1 MSRKYFGTDGIRG
14 RVGVPPMTPDF
25 AVKLGW
31 AAGRVLAES
40 SESPAE
46 APGGRPPTDALG
58 GRQPLVIMGKDTR
71 LSGYLFESALE
82 AGFAAA
88 GVSVGMVGPLP
99 TPAIAYLARTFR
111 ASAGVVISASHN
123 PYADNGV
130 KFFDAHGKKLP
141 DEVEARIEA
150 WIDRPLETVKPE
162 LVGKAYRIDDA
173 PGRYI
178 EFCKRAFPLGASLNG
193 LRLVVDCAHGAAYKV
208 APPVFRE
215 LGATVDAI
223 GVQPDGLNINAGC
236 GSTHL
241 EAVRAEVLKRKADL
255 GIALDGD
262 GDRCLMVDRA
272 GNTIDGDQQLY
283 VIARARH
290 EAGELR
296 GPVVGTLMSNL
307 GLELALRQLGVG
319 FERAAVGDR
328 YVIEKLEATGGTLGG
343 EASGHIVCLDRT
355 TTGDGIVSA
364 LQVLAAMAASG
375 RALAELAAPVEK
387 FPQVLINVPVNGRAR
402 AVVEAATVQAAVRDS
417 ERRLDGRGRI
427 LLRPSGTEPLVR
439 VMVESR
445 DEKESRDT
453 AEAIAAQVRAAAG

>member
-25 AVKLGW
+25 ALKLGW
-31 AAGRVLAES
+31 AAGRVMAQAS
-40 SESPAE
+40 AHP
-46 APGGRPPTDALG
+46 R
-58 GRQPLVIMGKDTR
+58 VIIGKDTR

-111 ASAGVVISASHN
+111 ADAGVVISASHN
-123 PYADNGV
+123 AYADNGV
-130 KFFDAHGKKLP
+130 KFFSGSGRKLP
-141 DEVEARIEA
+141 DDTESRIEA
-150 WIDRPLETVKPE
+150 LLEQPLLTVAPE
-162 LVGKAYRIDDA
+162 AVGKAYRIDDA
-173 PGRYI
+173 SGRYV
-178 EFCKRAFPLGASLNG
+178 EFCKRSFPGTLSLEQ
-193 LRLVVDCAHGAAYKV
+193 LTIVVDCAHGAAYKV

-215 LGATVDAI
+215 LGATVHAI
-223 GVQPDGLNINAGC
+223 GVSPDGININAGC

-241 EAVRAEVLKRKADL
+241 DALRAEVQARKADI

-262 GDRCLMVDRA
+262 GDRCVMIDAEGRA
-272 GNTIDGDQQLY
+272 YDGDEMLY

-290 EAGELR
+290 EAGKLK

-307 GLELALRQLGVG
+307 GLELALRKLGID

-328 YVIEKLEATGGTLGG
+328 YVLERLEETGGTIGG
-343 EASGHIVCLDRT
+343 EGSGHIVCLDRT

-364 LQVLAAMAASG
+364 LQVLAALVRSG
-375 RALAELAAPVEK
+375 KPLAELVAPVVK
-387 FPQVLINVPVNGRAR
+387 YPQVLINVPVKGAAK
-402 AVVEAATVQAAVRDS
+402 AVMQASAVQMAVKDG
-417 ERRLDGRGRI
+417 ERRLNGRGRI

-439 VMVESR
+439 VMVESN
-445 DEKESRDT
+445 DEAESRAT
-453 AEAIAAQVRAAAG
+453 AESIAEQVRAAAG

>member
-1 MSRKYFGTDGIRG
+1 MSRKYFGTDGVRG

-25 AVKLGW
+25 ALKLGW
-31 AAGRVLAES
+31 AAGRVLSES
-40 SESPAE
+40 SE
-46 APGGRPPTDALG
+46 
-58 GRQPLVIMGKDTR
+58 QPLVIIGKDTR

-111 ASAGVVISASHN
+111 ADVGVVISASHN

-130 KFFDAHGKKLP
+130 KFFSRAGKKLA

-150 WIDRPLETVKPE
+150 LLDEPLATVAPE
-162 LVGKAYRIDDA
+162 RVGKAYRIDDA

-178 EFCKRAFPLGASLNG
+178 EFCKRSIPLSSSLSG
-193 LRLVVDCAHGAAYKV
+193 MTLVVDCAHGAAYKV

-215 LGATVDAI
+215 LGATVHAI
-223 GVQPDGLNINAGC
+223 GVQPDGVNINAGY

-241 EAVRAEVLKRKADL
+241 DTLREEVVRRGADL

-262 GDRCLMVDRA
+262 ADRCMMVDRQ
-272 GNTIDGDQQLY
+272 GRVVDGDQQLY
-283 VIARARH
+283 VIARSRH
-290 EAGELR
+290 EAGELK

-307 GLELALRQLGVG
+307 GLERALQQLGIP

-328 YVIEKLEATGGTLGG
+328 YVLERLEETGGMLGG
-343 EASGHIVCLDRT
+343 ESSGHVVCLDRT
-355 TTGDGIVSA
+355 TTGDGIVCA
-364 LQVLAAMAASG
+364 LQVLQAVIQSG
-375 RALAELAAPVEK
+375 RSLDQLVAPVEK
-387 FPQVLINVPVNGRAR
+387 YPQVLINVPVTGKAK
-402 AVVEAATVQAAVRDS
+402 AVVQERQVQQAVKDG
-417 ERRLDGRGRI
+417 EQRLNGRGRI

-445 DEKESRDT
+445 DERESRET
-453 AEAIAAQVRAAAG
+453 AESIAAQVRAAAG

>member
-25 AVKLGW
+25 ALKLGW

-40 SESPAE
+40 SEPA
-46 APGGRPPTDALG
+46 ADPAG

-111 ASAGVVISASHN
+111 ASVGVVISASHN

-130 KFFDAHGKKLP
+130 KFFSGAGKKLP
-141 DEVEARIEA
+141 DEVEARIEQLL
-150 WIDRPLETVKPE
+150 DQPLECVAPE
-162 LVGKAYRIDDA
+162 SVGKAYRIDDA

-178 EFCKRAFPLGASLNG
+178 EFCKRAFPLAASLTG
-193 LRLVVDCAHGAAYKV
+193 LKIVVDCANGAAYKV

-215 LGATVDAI
+215 LGATVHAI
-223 GVQPDGLNINAGC
+223 AVQPDGLNINARC

-241 EAVRAEVLKRKADL
+241 EGLQAEVARHGADL

-262 GDRCLMVDRA
+262 ADRCMMVDRH
-272 GNTIDGDQQLY
+272 GRVVDGDDQLY
-283 VIARARH
+283 VIARSRH
-290 EAGELR
+290 DEGELE

-307 GLELALRQLGVG
+307 GLELALRQLGIA

-328 YVIEKLEATGGTLGG
+328 YVLERLEETGGKLGG
-343 EASGHIVCLDRT
+343 ESSGHIVCLDRT

-364 LQVLAAMAASG
+364 LQVLAAMVRTG
-375 RALAELAAPVEK
+375 KRLDELVAPVEK
-387 FPQVLINVPVNGRAR
+387 YPQVLINVPVSGKAR
-402 AVVEAATVQAAVRDS
+402 AVVEEARVQSAVKDH

-445 DEKESRDT
+445 DERESRET
-453 AEAIAAQVRAAAG
+453 AESIAAEVRAAAG

>member
-1 MSRKYFGTDGIRG
+1 MSRKYFGTDGVRG
-14 RVGVPPMTPDF
+14 RVGQAPMTPDF
-25 AVKLGW
+25 ALKLGW
-31 AAGRVLAES
+31 AAGRVLAEAS
-40 SESPAE
+40 DPATE
-46 APGGRPPTDALG
+46 APG

-99 TPAIAYLARTFR
+99 TPAIAYLTRTFR

-130 KFFDAHGKKLP
+130 KFFSTHGKKLP
-141 DEVEARIEA
+141 DEVEARIEQ
-150 WIDRPLETVKPE
+150 WLERPLETVAPE
-162 LVGKAYRIDDA
+162 AVGKAYRIDDA

-178 EFCKRAFPLGASLNG
+178 EFCKRSLPLMASLNG
-193 LRLVVDCAHGAAYKV
+193 LHLVVDCAHGAAYKV

-215 LGATVDAI
+215 LGATVEAI
-223 GVQPDGLNINAGC
+223 GVQPDGLNINDGC

-241 EAVRAEVLKRKADL
+241 EALRAEVQKRGADL

-262 GDRCLMVDRA
+262 GDRCLMIDRS
-272 GNTIDGDQQLY
+272 GRTVDGDELLY

-290 EAGELR
+290 EAGDLR

-307 GLELALRQLGVG
+307 GLELALGKLGVA

-328 YVIEKLEATGGTLGG
+328 YVLERLEETGGNVGG
-343 EASGHIVCLDRT
+343 ESSGHIVCLDRT

-364 LQVLAAMAASG
+364 LQVLAAMVASG
-375 RALAELAAPVEK
+375 KSLADLVAPVEK
-387 FPQVLINVPVNGRAR
+387 YPQVLINVPVNGRAR
-402 AVVEAATVQAAVRDS
+402 SVVEAAAVQAAVRAS

-445 DEKESRDT
+445 DERESRET
-453 AEAIAAQVRAAAG
+453 AESIAAQVRAAAG

>member
-1 MSRKYFGTDGIRG
+1 MSRKYFGTDGVRG
-14 RVGVPPMTPDF
+14 RVGIAPMTPDF
-25 AVKLGW
+25 ALKLGW
-31 AAGRVLAES
+31 AAGRVLSES
-40 SESPAE
+40 SE
-46 APGGRPPTDALG
+46 PPTEALG

-111 ASAGVVISASHN
+111 ASVGVVISASHN

-130 KFFDAHGKKLP
+130 KFFSANGKKLA
-141 DEVEARIEA
+141 DEVEERIEA
-150 WIDRPLETVKPE
+150 LLDQTLVTVAPET
-162 LVGKAYRIDDA
+162 VGKAYRIDDA

-178 EFCKRAFPLGASLNG
+178 EYCKRSFPLSASLAG
-193 LRLVVDCAHGAAYKV
+193 LKLVVDCANGAAYKV

-215 LGATVDAI
+215 LGATVHAI
-223 GVQPDGLNINAGC
+223 GVQPDGLNINANC

-241 EAVRAEVLKRKADL
+241 DALRAEVARRGADL

-262 GDRCLMVDRA
+262 ADRCMMVDRS
-272 GNTIDGDQQLY
+272 GRTIDGDEQLY
-283 VIARARH
+283 VIARSRH
-290 EAGELR
+290 DTGELK

-307 GLELALRQLGVG
+307 GLELALKKLGIA

-328 YVIEKLEATGGTLGG
+328 YVLERLEETGGMIGG
-343 EASGHIVCLDRT
+343 ESSGHIVCLDRT
-355 TTGDGIVSA
+355 TTGDGIVCA
-364 LQVLAAMAASG
+364 LQVLAEMVRTGHS
-375 RALAELAAPVEK
+375 LSELVAPVEK
-387 FPQVLINVPVNGRAR
+387 YPQVLINVPVTGKAR
-402 AVVEAATVQAAVRDS
+402 AVVQEARVQSAVKDG

-445 DEKESRDT
+445 DERESRET
-453 AEAIAAQVRAAAG
+453 AESIAVQVRAAATRT

>member
-1 MSRKYFGTDGIRG
+1 MSRKYFGTDGVRG
-14 RVGVPPMTPDF
+14 RVGQPPMTPDF
-25 AVKLGW
+25 ALKLGW
-31 AAGRVLAES
+31 AAGRVLAEAH
-40 SESPAE
+40 E
-46 APGGRPPTDALG
+46 
-58 GRQPLVIMGKDTR
+58 QPLVIMGKDTR

-130 KFFDAHGKKLP
+130 KFFSTLGKKLP
-141 DEVEARIEA
+141 DEVEARIEQ
-150 WIDRPLETVKPE
+150 WIDRPLETVAPDA
-162 LVGKAYRIDDA
+162 VGKAYRIDDA

-178 EFCKRAFPLGASLNG
+178 EFCKRSFPLMASLNG
-193 LRLVVDCAHGAAYKV
+193 LRIVVDCAHGAAYKV

-215 LGATVDAI
+215 LGAAVDAI

-241 EAVRAEVLKRKADL
+241 DALRAEVVRRKADL

-262 GDRCLMVDRA
+262 GDRCLMIDHA
-272 GNTIDGDQQLY
+272 GRSVDGDQQLY

-307 GLELALRQLGVG
+307 GLELAIRKLGLG

-328 YVIEKLEATGGTLGG
+328 YVLERLEETGGNLGG
-343 EASGHIVCLDRT
+343 ESSGHIVCLDRT

-364 LQVLAAMAASG
+364 LQVLAAMVTSG
-375 RALAELAAPVEK
+375 RPLAELVAPLEMY
-387 FPQVLINVPVNGRAR
+387 PQVLINVPVNGRAR
-402 AVVEAATVQAAVRDS
+402 SVVEAAAVQAAVRDG

-445 DEKESRDT
+445 DERESRET
-453 AEAIAAQVRAAAG
+453 AETLAAQVRAAAG

>member
-14 RVGVPPMTPDF
+14 RVGQPPMTPDF
-25 AVKLGW
+25 ALKLGW
-31 AAGRVLAES
+31 AAGRVLAQAHE
-40 SESPAE
+40 
-46 APGGRPPTDALG
+46 
-58 GRQPLVIMGKDTR
+58 QPLVIMGKDTR

-130 KFFDAHGKKLP
+130 KFFSTLGKKLP
-141 DEVEARIEA
+141 DEVEARIEQ
-150 WIDRPLETVKPE
+150 WIDRPLETVAPDA
-162 LVGKAYRIDDA
+162 VGKAYRIDDA

-178 EFCKRAFPLGASLNG
+178 EFCKRSFPLMASLSG

-215 LGATVDAI
+215 LGASVDAI

-241 EAVRAEVLKRKADL
+241 DALRAEVVRRKADL

-262 GDRCLMVDRA
+262 GDRCLMIDHA
-272 GNTIDGDQQLY
+272 GRTVDGDQQLY

-307 GLELALRQLGVG
+307 GLELAIRQLGLG

-328 YVIEKLEATGGTLGG
+328 YVLERLEETGGNLGG
-343 EASGHIVCLDRT
+343 ESSGHIVCLDRT

-364 LQVLAAMAASG
+364 LQVLAAMVTSG
-375 RALAELAAPVEK
+375 RPLAELVAPLEMY
-387 FPQVLINVPVNGRAR
+387 PQVLINVPVNGRAR
-402 AVVEAATVQAAVRDS
+402 SVVEAAAVQAAVRDG

-445 DEKESRDT
+445 DERESRET
-453 AEAIAAQVRAAAG
+453 AESVAAQVRAAAG

>member
-1 MSRKYFGTDGIRG
+1 MSRKYFGTDGVRG

-25 AVKLGW
+25 ALKLGW
-31 AAGRVLAES
+31 AAGRVLSES
-40 SESPAE
+40 SE
-46 APGGRPPTDALG
+46 
-58 GRQPLVIMGKDTR
+58 QPLVIIGKDTR

-111 ASAGVVISASHN
+111 ADVGVVISASHN

-130 KFFDAHGKKLP
+130 KFFSAAGRKLP

-150 WIDRPLETVKPE
+150 LLEEPLVTVAPE
-162 LVGKAYRIDDA
+162 KVGKAYRIDDA

-178 EFCKRAFPLGASLNG
+178 EFCKRSIPLSSSLSG
-193 LRLVVDCAHGAAYKV
+193 LTLVVDCAHGAGYKV

-215 LGATVDAI
+215 LGATVHAI

-241 EAVRAEVLKRKADL
+241 DALRAEVARHGADL

-262 GDRCLMVDRA
+262 ADRCMMVDRQ
-272 GNTIDGDQQLY
+272 GRVVDGDEQLY
-283 VIARARH
+283 VIARSRH
-290 EAGELR
+290 EAGELK

-307 GLELALRQLGVG
+307 GLELALKQLGIA

-328 YVIEKLEATGGTLGG
+328 YVLERLQETGGLLGG
-343 EASGHIVCLDRT
+343 ESSGHVVCLDRT
-355 TTGDGIVSA
+355 TTGDGIVCA
-364 LQVLAAMAASG
+364 LQVLQAMIQA
-375 RALAELAAPVEK
+375 RKTLAELVAPVEK
-387 FPQVLINVPVNGRAR
+387 YPQVLINVPVTGKAK
-402 AVVEAATVQAAVRDS
+402 AVVQEGKVQKAVQDG
-417 ERRLDGRGRI
+417 EQRLNGRGRI

-445 DEKESRDT
+445 DERESRET
-453 AEAIAAQVRAAAG
+453 AETIAAQVRAAAG